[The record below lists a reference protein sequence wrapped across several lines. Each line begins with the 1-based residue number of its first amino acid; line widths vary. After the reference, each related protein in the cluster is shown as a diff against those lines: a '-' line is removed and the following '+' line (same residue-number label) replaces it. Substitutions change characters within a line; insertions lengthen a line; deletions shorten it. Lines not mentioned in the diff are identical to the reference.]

1 MELRGNKNIEPLL
14 NNQQAAELLNVSPHS
29 LRGYVSRG
37 MIPHVKI
44 GRRTL
49 FDPAELRAYIESRKV
64 PARNRR

>member
-1 MELRGNKNIEPLL
+1 MENLL
-14 NNQQAAELLNVSPHS
+14 NNQQAAEYLNISPHS

-49 FDPAELRAYIESRKV
+49 FDPADLRAYIESQKIAPRL
-64 PARNRR
+64 RREASQ

>member
-1 MELRGNKNIEPLL
+1 MENLL
-14 NNQQAAELLNVSPHS
+14 NNQQAAEYLNISPHS

-49 FDPAELRAYIESRKV
+49 FDPADLRAYIESQKIAPRL
-64 PARNRR
+64 RREAGK